1 MPISEV
7 FSAVL
12 PQGRDECRLSSV
24 LVDDVHDSMMVRV
37 SNKGFFPKSATVR
50 RVCPMADSHYTHFV
64 KFFTICFGY
73 VFIYFSVYVY
83 IYINIYIYI
92 YIYIYFFFFYT
103 IFFNVFI
110 YFSIYIYIYTYIHII
125 YTYIH
130 IYTHIY

>member
-50 RVCPMADSHYTHFV
+50 RVCPMADSHCTHFV
-64 KFFTICFGY
+64 KLLLFVLFMYLYIL
-73 VFIYFSVYVY
+73 VYMC
-83 IYINIYIYI
+83 IYI
-92 YIYIYFFFFYT
+92 
-103 IFFNVFI
+103 
-110 YFSIYIYIYTYIHII
+110 
-125 YTYIH
+125 
-130 IYTHIY
+130 